1 LQQKQK
7 NKKRYFVIYNMKKN
21 KLSPFQL
28 FTTFNEVKKE
38 PLKNEYNKID
48 VPYFQDYNG
57 KLLIHDD
64 NLNALKNLLNNG
76 YKDKID
82 LIYIDPPF
90 GIGKRFE
97 NKKSGMGF
105 DDKIVGLEYLQF
117 MYERLI
123 LLRELL
129 SDQGSIYLHCDWHK
143 SHHLRF
149 LLDEVFGEENFVNE
163 VVWHYQQG
171 MKGQTSFGR
180 KHDNIFVYS
189 KTSINIF
196 NKIFLPTTDPDRYNL
211 IDEDGRNYLFGGTGM
226 NTKFYADSAR
236 PCDDVWTWL
245 DKWDNN
251 RVNQVNQSGHE
262 RLDYPT
268 QKPEALLERIVK
280 ASSNEGSIV
289 LDCFMGSGTTQAVA
303 QKLGRKWIGI
313 DCNKGSIQTAV
324 KRLQK
329 ISNAEGL
336 MAKESKIIFCNI

>member
-1 LQQKQK
+1 MRKVKQTSFQQI
-7 NKKRYFVIYNMKKN
+7 FEFYN
-21 KLSPFQL
+21 S
-28 FTTFNEVKKE
+28 KKE
-38 PLKNEYNKID
+38 PDINDCNDNNTPL
-48 VPYFQDYNG
+48 FQDYNG
-57 KLLIHDD
+57 KLLIHDC
-64 NLNALKNLLNNG
+64 NLNALKNLLNKG
-76 YKDKID
+76 YAGKID

-97 NKKSGMGF
+97 NKKSGMAF
-105 DDKIVGLEYLQF
+105 DDKVIGSEYLQF

-129 SDQGSIYLHCDWHK
+129 SDEGSIYLHCDWHK

-171 MKGQTSFGR
+171 IKGQTSFGR

-189 KTSINIF
+189 KTSVNIF

-226 NTKFYADSAR
+226 NAKFYADSAR

-313 DCNKGSIQTAV
+313 DCNTDSIETV
-324 KRLQK
+324 KKRFLK
-329 ISNAEGL
+329 KFNISL
-336 MAKESKIIFCNI
+336 

>member
-1 LQQKQK
+1 MRKVKQTSFQQI
-7 NKKRYFVIYNMKKN
+7 FEFYN
-21 KLSPFQL
+21 S
-28 FTTFNEVKKE
+28 KKE
-38 PLKNEYNKID
+38 PDINDCNDNNTPL
-48 VPYFQDYNG
+48 FQDYNG
-57 KLLIHDD
+57 KLLIHDC
-64 NLNALKNLLNNG
+64 NLNALKNLLNKG
-76 YKDKID
+76 YAGKID

-97 NKKSGMGF
+97 NKKSGMAF
-105 DDKIVGLEYLQF
+105 DDKVIGSEYLQF

-129 SDQGSIYLHCDWHK
+129 SDEGSIYLHCDWHK

-171 MKGQTSFGR
+171 IKGQTSFGR

-189 KTSINIF
+189 KTSVNIF

-226 NTKFYADSAR
+226 NAKFYADSAR

-313 DCNKGSIQTAV
+313 DCNKDSIETV
-324 KRLQK
+324 KKRFLK
-329 ISNAEGL
+329 KFNISL
-336 MAKESKIIFCNI
+336 

>member
-1 LQQKQK
+1 MRKVKQTSFQQI
-7 NKKRYFVIYNMKKN
+7 FEFYN
-21 KLSPFQL
+21 S
-28 FTTFNEVKKE
+28 KKE
-38 PLKNEYNKID
+38 PDINDCNDNNTPL
-48 VPYFQDYNG
+48 FQDYNG
-57 KLLIHDD
+57 KLLIHDC
-64 NLNALKNLLNNG
+64 NLNALKNLLNKG
-76 YKDKID
+76 YAGKID

-97 NKKSGMGF
+97 NKKSGMAF
-105 DDKIVGLEYLQF
+105 DDKVIGSEYLQF

-129 SDQGSIYLHCDWHK
+129 SDEGSIYLHCDWHK

-171 MKGQTSFGR
+171 IKGQTSFGR

-189 KTSINIF
+189 KTSVNIF

-226 NTKFYADSAR
+226 NAKFYADSAR

-313 DCNKGSIQTAV
+313 DCNKDSIETV
-324 KRLQK
+324 KKRFLK
-329 ISNAEGL
+329 KFN
-336 MAKESKIIFCNI
+336 MII